1 MKQGCSVVC
10 PLKLLRMLSVGDIG
24 SLGVSSPDGEVAV
37 AGWMVEG
44 SEGSAVLG
52 TLPSLAV
59 GLEHKLTEKS
69 SKHEV
74 SFLRVPLAEV
84 HSEFPSDW
92 KGPRA
97 GDLPPFEACKSLWEK
112 AAAAS
117 LGSSDAAPS
126 AKRPKGA
133 QRRARAS
140 PLTADLK
147 GLGRLFANDPDADDE
162 DEEDED
168 GEDDWMGFLPPGK
181 TTARVKKEK
190 GIKEEGKDPDLRQL
204 LRAGMARGKDMNQLL
219 PVMMMS
225 LLLDKDKK
233 GKKKEKARSSNDL
246 LGGSSSDDSG
256 DDAGW
261 RGKGMKA
268 VSTLHKLHEQIHRKP
283 KKVCQLFEKEVIE
296 EMGVIPGQA
305 WTIRDYVKKQPW
317 GKFKGIFRCAIQ
329 DAAVYEMLRR
339 GDSDIAAAQV
349 VQNLKSKIQS
359 VIQHGDW
366 QAAWLLCGLPD
377 PLARREF
384 AGSKEE
390 LAVVS
395 GYLEALANL
404 RKKVRENQ
412 GAAGADAEEDPTST
426 QK

>member
-1 MKQGCSVVC
+1 M
-10 PLKLLRMLSVGDIG
+10 
-24 SLGVSSPDGEVAV
+24 
-37 AGWMVEG
+37 
-44 SEGSAVLG
+44 
-52 TLPSLAV
+52 
-59 GLEHKLTEKS
+59 
-69 SKHEV
+69 
-74 SFLRVPLAEV
+74 
-84 HSEFPSDW
+84 
-92 KGPRA
+92 
-97 GDLPPFEACKSLWEK
+97 
-112 AAAAS
+112 
-117 LGSSDAAPS
+117 
-126 AKRPKGA
+126 
-133 QRRARAS
+133 
-140 PLTADLK
+140 
-147 GLGRLFANDPDADDE
+147 
-162 DEEDED
+162 
-168 GEDDWMGFLPPGK
+168 
-181 TTARVKKEK
+181 
-190 GIKEEGKDPDLRQL
+190 
-204 LRAGMARGKDMNQLL
+204 
-219 PVMMMS
+219 
-225 LLLDKDKK
+225 
-233 GKKKEKARSSNDL
+233 
-246 LGGSSSDDSG
+246 
-256 DDAGW
+256 
-261 RGKGMKA
+261 
-268 VSTLHKLHEQIHRKP
+268 
-283 KKVCQLFEKEVIE
+283 
-296 EMGVIPGQA
+296 IPGQA